1 MTTPPPEVAVVGLG
15 YVGLPLAVALARAGV
30 RVVGVD
36 VNPDVRDAVT
46 RARPPF
52 FEPGLAEALAALDDG
67 TLTVADRLPD
77 ATPDAVIIC
86 VGTAV
91 DPATGRCDLGPLRAA
106 VTAATARITPDTLL
120 VVRSTVPV
128 GTCRD
133 LVEPAMRRV
142 TASPLLA
149 FCPERIIQGSAMA
162 ELASLPQII
171 GGLDDASAKRAEA
184 LFAAVCPDRVL
195 VSSLEAAEMIKLIC
209 NAHTDLIY
217 GFGNEV
223 ALAATAFGLDA
234 TELIASANL
243 RYPRPDLSRPGFV
256 GGSCLTKDPYLLMH
270 SAATAGHTEMP
281 MVAAARRTNERVPGH
296 AVERV
301 VAALTD
307 PDPGRLADAKV
318 LVCGIAYKGRPET
331 DDVRGSAATEVAALL
346 RGRVRTLAGHDPIVR
361 PERIAE
367 LGYRPVGL
375 DEGVADADAV
385 VLLSDHPGYATL
397 TADKLLGRMRGR
409 GVVFDMWGLLD
420 AELTGVEGLTYLRL
434 GRG

>member
-1 MTTPPPEVAVVGLG
+1 MITSPPEVAVVGLG

-46 RARPPF
+46 RGRPPF
-52 FEPGLAEALAALDDG
+52 FEPGLAEALVALDDG
-67 TLTVADRLPD
+67 ALTVADRLPD
-77 ATPDAVIIC
+77 SVPGAVIIC

-106 VTAATARITPDTLL
+106 ATAAAAAITPDTLV

-128 GTCRD
+128 GTCRE
-133 LVEPAMRRV
+133 LVEPVMRQV

-162 ELASLPQII
+162 ELASLPQIV

-223 ALAATAFGLDA
+223 ALAATARGLDA

-270 SAATAGHTEMP
+270 SAAAAGHAEMP

-307 PDPGRLADAKV
+307 VDPDRLADAKV

-346 RGRVRTLAGHDPIVR
+346 RGRVGTLAGHDPIVR
-361 PERIAE
+361 PERIAD
-367 LGYRPVGL
+367 LGYQPVGL
-375 DEGVADADAV
+375 EEGVAGADAV
-385 VLLSDHPGYATL
+385 VLLSDHPGYTRL
-397 TADKLLGRMRGR
+397 TADWLVSRMRGR

-420 AELTGVEGLTYLRL
+420 AELTGVEELTYLRF